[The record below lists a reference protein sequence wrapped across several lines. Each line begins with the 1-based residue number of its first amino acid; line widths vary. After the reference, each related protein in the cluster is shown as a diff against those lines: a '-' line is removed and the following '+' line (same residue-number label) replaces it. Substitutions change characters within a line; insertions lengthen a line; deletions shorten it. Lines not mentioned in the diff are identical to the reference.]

1 MKQLTLVWCLIF
13 VVMEIY
19 KDYSNSYQFSN
30 RRFKFCFYILL
41 DNGLN
46 VLFQICIFL
55 KEVLYVQ
62 VLPRTS
68 VTIRYRKEDL

>member
-1 MKQLTLVWCLIF
+1 MKQLTLAWCLIF

-68 VTIRYRKEDL
+68 VTTRYRKEDL